1 MTTDLRE
8 VLHERLHLVEPPTGD
23 LAAVRRDGRRLRRR
37 RQLSAGGAALG
48 VVAAG
53 TALVLVLGGG
63 GGADRGERGL
73 DPVGQLDFSHG
84 LRAYADPGF
93 VIHLGGREFPADD
106 LEYLDTDA
114 TATPYG
120 VVFYDAGHPMLLEES
135 GEFRDLEP
143 GARGG
148 GGHPTAKV
156 DSRGALVAYAVG
168 TDDGLEVVVRD
179 LASDDV
185 LGRHAVSRGTVI
197 DALDDGVVF
206 LRTDD
211 GTTSWDAAT
220 DRVEEVAGPQTRVA
234 DVRSGVLLYDGPR
247 PDGPGATPYR
257 LVEGAI
263 DAQLT
268 YDGSHVLYWSS
279 RLESTDGGAPIVLD
293 QEAMFFAIDTDG
305 SILAAKYGHP
315 ATVYDCEV
323 PSGTCTELGPLTTKG
338 GDPAFIGVDM

>member
-8 VLHERLHLVEPPTGD
+8 VLHERLHLVVPPAGD
-23 LAAVRRDGRRLRRR
+23 LPAVRRAGRRLRRR
-37 RQLSAGGAALG
+37 RQLTAGGAALA

-53 TALVLVLGGG
+53 TAVALVLGGG
-63 GGADRGERGL
+63 DGTDRGERGL

-84 LRAYADPGF
+84 LRAYADPGY
-93 VIHLGGREFPADD
+93 VIHLGGREFSARD

-148 GGHPTAKV
+148 GGHPTAKA
-156 DSRGALVAYAVG
+156 DSRGALVAYAVS

-185 LGRHAVSRGTVI
+185 VGRHPLPPDAVI
-197 DALDDGVVF
+197 DALDDGVVLF
-206 LRTDD
+206 RTDA
-211 GTTSWDAAT
+211 GTTAWDTAT
-220 DRVEEVAGPQTRVA
+220 DRVREVAGPDTRVA
-234 DVRSGVLLYDGPR
+234 DVRNGVLLYDGPR
-247 PDGPGATPYR
+247 PDGPGASPYR
-257 LVEGAI
+257 LVKGAI

-268 YDGSHVLYWSS
+268 YDGSHVLYWSN
-279 RLESTDGGAPIVLD
+279 RLESTDGSAPVVLD
-293 QEAMFFAIDTDG
+293 QRATFFAVDTDG
-305 SILAAKYGHP
+305 SILAAEYGHP

-323 PSGTCTELGPLTTKG
+323 PSGICTELGPLTTRG